1 MKNEET
7 KWIEAVESTQKYVQ
21 NLSECVK
28 ANLVKAN
35 LRKKETTQKL
45 IEDFMKQNNVSV
57 NQMMFGVMQA
67 NYKQAMS
74 DAIKAGIAKKK
85 EAKNEK

>member
-7 KWIEAVESTQKYVQ
+7 KWIEAVEIAQKYVQ

-28 ANLVKAN
+28 ANLAKAS
-35 LRKKETTQKL
+35 LQK
-45 IEDFMKQNNVSV
+45 Q
-57 NQMMFGVMQA
+57 
-67 NYKQAMS
+67 
-74 DAIKAGIAKKK
+74 K